1 MTTAQPAGAA
11 RIRTLI
17 GPMRSCIKA
26 AYKYGRPRL
35 IRFVVFRRDLDEPFA
50 DVANPL
56 GVKIGRLDEF
66 EARQAANEL
75 AGSNK
80 MRRLFRRGLARGWQ
94 AYVARLDTR
103 IVGAMFISQDYI
115 LCHNKRIWP
124 LSEDERYS
132 AEALVLPQ
140 FRGNKIFTLLKVQ
153 AYSEQRAAG
162 VRRIFN
168 MPRHDNGPSL
178 RVHRNIGAREQF
190 GVVLLSWMR
199 MNVYWRVQPR
209 PDGKIL
215 SWLQPPG

>member
-1 MTTAQPAGAA
+1 MTTAQPERA
-11 RIRTLI
+11 RARALVPLLRTCAK
-17 GPMRSCIKA
+17 S

-35 IRFVVFRRDLDEPFA
+35 LRFVVFRRDLDEPFA

-56 GVKIGRLDEF
+56 GVKIERLDDF
-66 EARQAANEL
+66 EAKQAANEL

-80 MRRLFRRGLARGWQ
+80 MRRLFRRGLARNWQ

-103 IVGAMFISQDYI
+103 IVGAMFISRDYI
-115 LCHNKRIWP
+115 VCHNKRIWP

-162 VRRIFN
+162 VQRIFN

-190 GVVLLSWMR
+190 GVVLLTWMR
-199 MNVYWRVQPR
+199 MNVYWRGQPR
-209 PDGKIL
+209 ADGRIPP
-215 SWLQPPG
+215 WLRPPG